1 MNDELFTIGHS
12 THPIGHFVE
21 LLKQHGVDAVCDVR
35 SHPHSAYNPQFNR
48 DALQK
53 SLREHA
59 IHYVFLGKELGAR
72 SENPDCYVDGKV
84 EYQLLAGAPLFARGM
99 ERLRR
104 GMEKYA
110 VALMCAEKDPVTC
123 HRMILVCRNMRPFTA
138 RIKHILADGAL
149 ETNAQAERRLQHK
162 LGIYSDLLR
171 NEQQSIEDAYDAQGR
186 AMAYAPKAP
195 ADAGGKGR

>member
-1 MNDELFTIGHS
+1 MSGELFTIGHS
-12 THPIGHFVE
+12 THPVGHFVE
-21 LLKQHGVDAVCDVR
+21 LLKRHGVDAVCDVR
-35 SHPHSAYNPQFNR
+35 SQPHSAYNPQFNR

-72 SENPDCYVDGKV
+72 SENPECYVDGKV
-84 EYQLLAGAPLFARGM
+84 AYQLLAGDPLFARGM
-99 ERLRR
+99 RRLRR
-104 GMEKYA
+104 GMEQYR

-123 HRMILVCRNMRPFTA
+123 HRMILVCRNMRPFA
-138 RIKHILADGAL
+138 AHIAHILADGTL
-149 ETNAQAERRLQHK
+149 ETNAQAERRLQRK

-171 NEQQSIEDAYDAQGR
+171 DERQSIEDAYDAQGR
-186 AMAYAPKAP
+186 AMGYAPKAP